1 MQVLNL
7 DRFFRALDRAA
18 ADVDRMALL
27 FQKRVALEALE
38 RVVAKTPVDTGRAR
52 QSWQVR
58 RNATSE
64 ADVGEWQ
71 QRDSVVEGQGV
82 ILALKEP
89 YGIVHIFSNVEYIE
103 FLENGSSQQ
112 APEGMV
118 ALTVRELEAGLTQ
131 LDAGLRFEER

>member
-1 MQVLNL
+1 
-7 DRFFRALDRAA
+7 
-18 ADVDRMALL
+18 MALL